1 MKRLWIADVH
11 ANLPAFVAVLADAGA
26 VDEVIFLGDVVG
38 YGPHPA
44 ECVDLLARLQPQAV
58 LGNHDAAVLA
68 LQGGNAD
75 GGEPLNWDA
84 WTAAQLSEGQL
95 DWLAALPESLALSA
109 CGLPTLAR
117 HHQPG
122 APYLHPAMPDEVLA
136 ARVGE
141 LPAPLVLVGHS
152 HRALDR
158 TLAGH
163 RLVCLPPVGQ
173 PRNGDPR
180 AGYAIE
186 EAGALA
192 FHYVGYDVARTAR
205 DTQRIGLPEPFCSRW
220 LNFLRTA
227 HDPEWSREYAPAD
240 VRRET
245 L

>member
-11 ANLPAFVAVLADAGA
+11 ANLPALEAVLADAGA
-26 VDEVIFLGDVVG
+26 VDEVVFLGDIVG

-44 ECVDLLARLQPQAV
+44 ECIGLLMGLQPQAV

-68 LQGGNAD
+68 LRGSAEAWAG
-75 GGEPLNWDA
+75 PLNWDA
-84 WTAAQLSEGQL
+84 WTAAQLGEGQL
-95 DWLAALPESLALSA
+95 DWLVALPNSLTLSV
-109 CGLPTLAR
+109 CGQSALAR
-117 HHQPG
+117 HHVPG
-122 APYLHPAMPDEVLA
+122 APYLHPAMPDEVMA
-136 ARVGE
+136 AHVGE

-158 TLAGH
+158 TLPGH

-186 EAGALA
+186 EVGALA
-192 FHYVGYDVARTAR
+192 FHYAAYDVERTAR
-205 DTQRIGLPEPFCSRW
+205 DTQRIGLPEPFCRRW
-220 LNFLRTA
+220 LTFLRTA
-227 HDPEWSREYAPAD
+227 RDPEWSREYASSDA
-240 VRRET
+240 RRET